1 MHIHVHTSCWSSCKL
16 VLFFIVLCSV
26 LCNKSYTALHRA
38 VIGPVLFFIGR
49 LLVSCNNSFTA
60 VHCTATCWVVM
71 GPVDVNGWNHL
82 SSVMSAWTHF
92 GAGTKTDTKKKQTN
106 TNKSTK
112 SPLYWVHEPILR
124 LCLHLDIVRR
134 QRHRKRQR
142 RNIEQIFNICYHG
155 TYNLSIIYKDWTC
168 KQMLCSLQL

>member
-1 MHIHVHTSCWSSCKL
+1 MHIHVLLAVPLTCRSGKL
-16 VLFFIVLCSV
+16 VLFFIMLCFV

-60 VHCTATCWVVM
+60 VHCSATCWVVM

-92 GAGTKTDTKKKQTN
+92 GAGTKIDTKKTEKEKN
-106 TNKSTK
+106 TNESTK
-112 SPLYWVHEPILR
+112 SPLYWVHEHILR
-124 LCLHLDIVRR
+124 LWLHLDIVPTHKRR

-142 RNIEQIFNICYHG
+142 RNI
-155 TYNLSIIYKDWTC
+155 
-168 KQMLCSLQL
+168 